1 MVTTEDVRDLQLRT
15 MKRRATGLLVLIAGL
30 YVAVIAAG
38 EDSTWLV
45 YARAAL
51 EGSLVG
57 GLADWFAVTAIFR
70 HPLGIPIPHTAII
83 RERKDQFGETL
94 GAFVQENFLS
104 PDVVGERVRA
114 AAVPQRAAAWLS
126 VEANAAT
133 VARYAGDAV
142 VGLADVVRDEDVHKV
157 LQDELE
163 RAVERIP
170 LATLTARTL
179 RFATAEGRHQELL
192 DTALRGL
199 EKFLHDNRDV
209 LRARFG
215 HESPWW
221 LPDAV
226 EDRIFDR
233 LLGGVTSLLHAVNED
248 PQHELRAEFDQRVS
262 AFIDRLEHEPEMKE
276 RADQLKHDFLAHPQL
291 RRWSSS
297 LWVDIKETLKVQAAD
312 PESRLRLKLTSGV
325 CALGHRVQDDPVL
338 LEKGEELVESA
349 VRYVAEHFRDEIAG
363 LVSSTVSRWDPEE
376 TSRKLELLLGRDLQ
390 FIRINGT
397 IVGGLAGLLIALIA
411 DVAG

>member
-1 MVTTEDVRDLQLRT
+1 VV
-15 MKRRATGLLVLIAGL
+15 IAGL
-30 YVAVIAAG
+30 YLAAVLAG
-38 EDSTWLV
+38 GDEVWLG

-114 AAVPQRAAAWLS
+114 AAVPQRLAAWLS
-126 VEANAAT
+126 VEENAAT
-133 VARYAGDAV
+133 VASYAGDAV
-142 VGLADVVRDEDVHKV
+142 VGLADVVRDEDVHRV
-157 LQDELE
+157 LQEELE

-170 LATLTARTL
+170 LATLSARTL

-199 EKFLHDNRDV
+199 EKFLLDNREP
-209 LRARFG
+209 LRQRFG

-221 LPDAV
+221 LPEAV

-233 LLGGVTSLLHAVNED
+233 LLGGVTNLLHAVNED
-248 PQHELRAEFDQRVS
+248 PQHELRAEFDERVA
-262 AFIDRLEHEPEMKE
+262 AFIDRLEHAPEMQE
-276 RADQLKHDFLAHPQL
+276 RAEQLKHDFLAHPEL

-297 LWVDIKETLKVQAAD
+297 LWVDIKETLKAQAAD
-312 PESRLRLKLTSGV
+312 PESRLRVRLTSGV
-325 CALGHRVQDDPVL
+325 CALGHRLERDPVL
-338 LEKGEELVESA
+338 LAKGEELVEAA

-363 LVSSTVSRWDPEE
+363 LVSGTVSRWDPEE
-376 TSRKLELLLGRDLQ
+376 TSNKLELLLGRDLQ

-397 IVGGLAGLLIALIA
+397 IVGGLAGLVIHLIGTT
-411 DVAG
+411 AG

>member
-1 MVTTEDVRDLQLRT
+1 MVTTEDVRELQLRT
-15 MKRRATGLLVLIAGL
+15 MKRRATGLLVIIAAL
-30 YVAVIAAG
+30 YLVVIAAG
-38 EDSTWLV
+38 ADDGWLR

-104 PDVVGERVRA
+104 PDVVADRVRA
-114 AAVPQRAAAWLS
+114 AAVPQRLAAWLS

-199 EKFLHDNRDV
+199 EKFLLDNRET

-233 LLGGVTSLLHAVNED
+233 LVGGVTNLLQAVNDD
-248 PQHELRAEFDQRVS
+248 PEHELRAEFDDRVA
-262 AFIDRLEHEPEMKE
+262 AFIDRLETAPEMQEK
-276 RADQLKHDFLAHPQL
+276 ADQLKHDFMAHPQL

-297 LWVDIKETLKVQAAD
+297 LWVDIKETLKVQAVD
-312 PESRLRLKLTSGV
+312 PGSRLRLKLTSGV
-325 CALGHRVQDDPVL
+325 CALGHRLENDPVL
-338 LEKGEELVESA
+338 LGKGEELVESA

-376 TSRKLELLLGRDLQ
+376 TSNKLELLLGRDLQ

-397 IVGGLAGLLIALIA
+397 IVGGLAGLVIHSLAELA
-411 DVAG
+411 

>member
-1 MVTTEDVRDLQLRT
+1 MVTTEDVREQQLRQ
-15 MKRRATGLLVLIAGL
+15 MKRRATGLLVVIAVL
-30 YVAVIAAG
+30 YVAAVIAG
-38 EDSTWLV
+38 SDQGWLG

-83 RERKDQFGETL
+83 RERKDQFGQTL

-114 AAVPQRAAAWLS
+114 AAIPQRAAAWLS
-126 VEANAAT
+126 VEENAAT
-133 VARYAGDAV
+133 VARHAGDAV

-170 LATLTARTL
+170 LANLTARTL
-179 RFATAEGRHQELL
+179 RFATAERRHQELL

-199 EKFLHDNRDV
+199 EKFLLDNREP
-209 LRARFG
+209 LRQRFG

-221 LPDAV
+221 LPEAV

-248 PQHELRAEFDQRVS
+248 PDHELRAEFDQRVA
-262 AFIDRLEHEPEMKE
+262 AFIDRLEDDPAMQE
-276 RADQLKHDFLAHPQL
+276 RAEQLKRDFLAHPEL

-297 LWVDIKETLKVQAAD
+297 LWLDIKETLKVQAVD
-312 PESRLRLKLTSGV
+312 PESRLRMKLTGGA
-325 CALGHRVQDDPVL
+325 CALGHRLQNDPVL
-338 LEKGEELVESA
+338 LAKGEELVESA
-349 VRYVAEHFRDEIAG
+349 VR
-363 LVSSTVSRWDPEE
+363 
-376 TSRKLELLLGRDLQ
+376 
-390 FIRINGT
+390 
-397 IVGGLAGLLIALIA
+397 
-411 DVAG
+411 